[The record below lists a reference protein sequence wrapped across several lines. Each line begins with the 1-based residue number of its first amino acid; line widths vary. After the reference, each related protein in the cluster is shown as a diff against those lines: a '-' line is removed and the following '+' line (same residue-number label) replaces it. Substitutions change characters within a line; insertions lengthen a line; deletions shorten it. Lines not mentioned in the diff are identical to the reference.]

1 MKTLLFGG
9 SVNIDVI
16 NVWCDYLNNGNRLR
30 DRRSISR
37 LFLTETTDIAS
48 LDINYRDVKLV
59 LFPVVAPSPLL
70 HCFDIDHNLYEVI
83 HPCDPGCVDFHA
95 SVQYVKKQLSAK
107 LSSMIPKLHATYF
120 VVAKEYVPNKS
131 FSVAR
136 DTGIYMMRHMETYNG
151 NKCRYTLKLL
161 KDRTDVKRY
170 IVRVCNEIL
179 TWQDNIVKDQVT
191 SKAKAYKNGCVIR
204 NEVPRDLPYT
214 DEHLM
219 NFIRTNVANTDDI
232 VVDTPWLQVTQEGMS
247 TLFGGKWI
255 MDMVIDLVGL
265 RLTLERPSLVYFPTI
280 IKVFIFILSNR

>member
-1 MKTLLFGG
+1 
-9 SVNIDVI
+9 
-16 NVWCDYLNNGNRLR
+16 
-30 DRRSISR
+30 
-37 LFLTETTDIAS
+37 
-48 LDINYRDVKLV
+48 
-59 LFPVVAPSPLL
+59 
-70 HCFDIDHNLYEVI
+70 
-83 HPCDPGCVDFHA
+83 
-95 SVQYVKKQLSAK
+95 
-107 LSSMIPKLHATYF
+107 MIPKLHATYF

-131 FSVAR
+131 FSVER

-161 KDRTDVKRY
+161 KDALRLISLYIIVRGDVKRY

-219 NFIRTNVANTDDI
+219 NFIRTNVANKDDI

-265 RLTLERPSLVYFPTI
+265 RLTLERPNLVYFPTI
-280 IKVFIFILSNR
+280 IKDVVAKNSFQSQYIKLQYLPKSLTKAKLAFFPYCVDREHWFACMSDFVKKTNFILDSNLPRRPRHKM

>member
-1 MKTLLFGG
+1 MGDYAFAADLDEGEVLFSRGGKILTRYDMKTLLFGG

-16 NVWCDYLNNGNRLR
+16 SVWCDYLNNGNSELICLAL
-30 DRRSISR
+30 SSC
-37 LFLTETTDIAS
+37 LNEET
-48 LDINYRDVKLV
+48 
-59 LFPVVAPSPLL
+59 
-70 HCFDIDHNLYEVI
+70 
-83 HPCDPGCVDFHA
+83 
-95 SVQYVKKQLSAK
+95 LSAK
-107 LSSMIPKLHATYF
+107 LSSMIPKSHATYF

-131 FSVAR
+131 FSSVIL
-136 DTGIYMMRHMETYNG
+136 GIYMMRHMETYNG

-204 NEVPRDLPYT
+204 NEVSRDLPYT

-265 RLTLERPSLVYFPTI
+265 RLTLERPNLVYFPTI
-280 IKVFIFILSNR
+280 IKDVVPKNSFQSRH